1 MPGRKAPESAR
12 REQILGAALRVAV
25 RDRLS
30 ALRIRD
36 VAKEAGLSA
45 GLVLFHFRT
54 KEALVSAL
62 LEWLLESTT
71 VLKPQRRDSK
81 DTAAGSLSALI
92 RTEAMRLSTERQR
105 SELFFDFWVA
115 GTRTQNLRTQMRR
128 ALVQYRREF
137 HSLAQATLAERTD
150 ASPGLTA
157 DGIAAAAVSFI
168 HGCAMQAVI
177 DPKRFDLAAALRVM
191 DALEQQLC
199 ASLETHRQPRSGTG
213 GRRASR
219 AAAGTRTRKT
229 GSDGP

>member
-62 LEWLLESTT
+62 LEWLLDSTT
-71 VLKPQRRDSK
+71 VLKPQRRASK

-115 GTRTQNLRTQMRR
+115 GTRTQNLRTQMRK

-137 HSLAQATLAERTD
+137 HSLAQATMAERTD
-150 ASPGLTA
+150 TNPGLTA

-168 HGCAMQAVI
+168 HGCAMQAVM

-199 ASLETHRQPRSGTG
+199 ASLEPRGQ
-213 GRRASR
+213 RRPGKAARPKSR
-219 AAAGTRTRKT
+219 VPAVTRTRKT
-229 GSDGP
+229 DPERR

>member
-62 LEWLLESTT
+62 LEWLLDSTT
-71 VLKPQRRDSK
+71 VLKPQRRESK
-81 DTAAGSLSALI
+81 DTAAGSLSALV

-137 HSLAQATLAERTD
+137 HSLAEATLAERTE

-177 DPKRFDLAAALRVM
+177 DPRRFDLAAALRVM
-191 DALEQQLC
+191 DALEQQLR
-199 ASLETHRQPRSGTG
+199 ASLEPRRQRRSGKVA
-213 GRRASR
+213 RPR
-219 AAAGTRTRKT
+219 AAAGTRTKH
-229 GSDGP
+229 

>member
-54 KEALVSAL
+54 KEALVLAL

-81 DTAAGSLSALI
+81 NTAAGSLSALI
-92 RTEAMRLSTERQR
+92 RTEAARLSTERQR

-115 GTRTQNLRTQMRR
+115 GTRTQNLRTRMRR

-150 ASPGLTA
+150 AGSGLTA

-199 ASLETHRQPRSGTG
+199 ASGKAHRQPRSG
-213 GRRASR
+213 RSVRPRSR
-219 AAAGTRTRKT
+219 AAAGTRARKT
-229 GSDGP
+229 GRDRA

>member
-62 LEWLLESTT
+62 LEWLLDSTT
-71 VLKPQRRDSK
+71 VLKPQRRASK

-150 ASPGLTA
+150 TSPGLNA

-168 HGCAMQAVI
+168 HGCAMQAVM

-199 ASLETHRQPRSGTG
+199 ASLEPRRQ
-213 GRRASR
+213 RRPGKVARPKSR
-219 AAAGTRTRKT
+219 AAAGTRTK
-229 GSDGP
+229 D